1 MGEKFSKV
9 EEKMECQPTVDI
21 PHLDVLSDEIGDITL
36 SEICEN
42 MKNKHEV
49 LKGINSMTNPDSENI

>member
-1 MGEKFSKV
+1 
-9 EEKMECQPTVDI
+9 MECQPTVEI